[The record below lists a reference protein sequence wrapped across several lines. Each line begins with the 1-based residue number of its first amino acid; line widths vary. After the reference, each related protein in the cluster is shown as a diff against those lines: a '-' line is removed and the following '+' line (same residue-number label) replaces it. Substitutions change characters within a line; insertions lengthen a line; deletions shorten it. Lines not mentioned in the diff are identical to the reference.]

1 VTHTIFTP
9 YLSMRHAMRASVS
22 LCWLLLAGIA
32 ACGRDDAADALAGGG
47 LPTYTLAEAPALVLE
62 DDGTPEKLFS
72 HVAARR
78 LPDGRVAVADHGALT
93 INVFR
98 RDGGFDTTL
107 ARRGEGPGELR
118 GDFYLASRAD
128 TLFVM
133 GRPMMAPADVNVFV
147 AHGGFLRHV
156 RPAAGN
162 APRGMTLHDRL
173 ATGQFFVQWGRE
185 FRIIDRA
192 PEQGRLIPD
201 SITYGLL
208 PGSGAEGA
216 SGDVVW
222 LPPVVRAWQY
232 AYPWTGGPM
241 ATAAARYA
249 FAPMTLAAA
258 SGDRLWLIH
267 ADSGRLRA
275 FDGSGHSVVDTHL
288 AIKPQPFDHDAL
300 ERRRAR
306 ELAVARRAVDSSRVR
321 AHYDPDLLPAHAPLF
336 SDARAGTDGE
346 LWLRLFDVDDS
357 APPRYVVVDRD
368 GREIARATLPAG
380 LDVQQI
386 GRDFVLGVRRDS
398 LDVESVVEYALR
410 RP

>member
-1 VTHTIFTP
+1 MWMTSRT
-9 YLSMRHAMRASVS
+9 LAS
-22 LCWLLLAGIA
+22 LLLLACMT
-32 ACGRDDAADALAGGG
+32 ACAHDEAADALAGGG
-47 LPTYTLAEAPALVLE
+47 LPTYTVAEQPSLVLE
-62 DDGTPEKLFS
+62 DDGTPEKLFA

-78 LPDGRVAVADHGALT
+78 LSDGRVAVADHGAFT

-98 RDGGFDTTL
+98 PDGTFDTTL
-107 ARRGEGPGELR
+107 ARRGEGPGEIG
-118 GDFYLASRAD
+118 GDFYLTSGAD
-128 TLFVM
+128 TLYVM
-133 GRPMMAPADVNVFV
+133 GRPMMAPADVNVFA
-147 AHGGFLRHV
+147 AHGGFLRRL
-156 RPAAGN
+156 RPSVGN

-173 ATGQFFVQWGRE
+173 TTGQFLVEWGRE
-185 FRIIDRA
+185 FKVIDRA

-208 PGSGAEGA
+208 PAGGAAGE

-232 AYPWTGGPM
+232 AYPWIGGRLETGM
-241 ATAAARYA
+241 ARYA
-249 FAPMTLAAA
+249 FAPMTLAVA

-275 FDGSGHSVVDTHL
+275 FDGSGQQVVDTRL
-288 AIKPQPFDHDAL
+288 AIEPQPFDHDAL

-306 ELAVARRAVDSSRVR
+306 ELAVARRALDSSRVR
-321 AHYDPDLLPAHAPLF
+321 AQYDPDLLPPRAPLF
-336 SDARAGTDGE
+336 SHARAGADGE
-346 LWLRLFDVDDS
+346 LWLRLFDVDET

-398 LDVESVVEYALR
+398 LDVESVVEYALK